1 MSLQYANSRK
11 PLDPYH
17 QKMTRYWYD
26 VAKERAKELG
36 ITYEGIAEELGVAKS
51 TVGHWLTGRNR
62 PRLDTLKRIA
72 KVLDMPVMTMI
83 SEDAYF
89 LVEEDE
95 RALVDVFRLIPP
107 DQRAHAAAM
116 LEAYAQASS
125 KDPQEG

>member
-1 MSLQYANSRK
+1 MSLQYANSSGA
-11 PLDPYH
+11 LDTYH

-36 ITYEGIAEELGVAKS
+36 ITYEEIAERLGVAKS
-51 TVGHWLTGRNR
+51 TVGHWFTGRNR

-83 SEDAYF
+83 AEDAYF

-95 RALVDVFRLIPP
+95 RALVDVFRLIPQ
-107 DQRAHAAAM
+107 DKRAHAAAM

-125 KDPQEG
+125 KDSKEG